1 MELKKTKRPV
11 PSHLQACACG
21 DNILQT
27 QPHGTMVAAK
37 NQLQELAIAKWPLA
51 PVKFHWRADFET
63 APKPTLSA
71 EEAAKQIVQ
80 QFGQSL
86 LAD

>member
-1 MELKKTKRPV
+1 
-11 PSHLQACACG
+11 
-21 DNILQT
+21 
-27 QPHGTMVAAK
+27 MVAAK